1 MQDAKWVLKEIL
13 DCGTMEVDML
23 LESEID
29 VLETVQYIT
38 NEGLTLNIATL
49 FEEAFRNKVM
59 DVFRYNNN
67 VPEYCEADFEI
78 YYNGA
83 LDTHIYIKTG
93 KYQLYKEKYPELIE
107 EIENY
112 MDMEFYEA
120 IY

>member
-1 MQDAKWVLKEIL
+1 
-13 DCGTMEVDML
+13 ML

-29 VLETVQYIT
+29 ISRTVQYIT
-38 NEGLTLNIATL
+38 EEGLQLNIATL
-49 FEEAFRNKVM
+49 FEEAFKDKVM
-59 DVFRYNNN
+59 DVFQYDND
-67 VPEYCEADFEI
+67 VPEYNENDFEI

-83 LDTHIYIKTG
+83 LDTRIYIKTG

-120 IY
+120 VY